1 MKKRRSKWRWLDP
14 HGWFFALL
22 VAATLVVMAVLIF
35 GAPLV
40 PPETE
45 QVRRDFLGAHAGAEV
60 VSVKVEERRMLDVR
74 YRVVYRR
81 PPAAEEQSA
90 AVRYAYVVT
99 HWRLE
104 P

>member
-22 VAATLVVMAVLIF
+22 VTATLLVMAVLIF

-45 QVRRDFLGAHAGAEV
+45 QVRRDFLGAHAGAVERHAMTHHEV
-60 VSVKVEERRMLDVR
+60 VHRDGRTADIDRGRGLRQHDGGGS
-74 YRVVYRR
+74 
-81 PPAAEEQSA
+81 QG
-90 AVRYAYVVT
+90 
-99 HWRLE
+99 
-104 P
+104 